1 MLLQQHCVLD
11 GIFGDYTRLDET
23 ILVLI
28 AAAAGR
34 RGPKWGSRPPEGRA
48 IAGLKAAL
56 IPTEGLFFAAKGA
69 IKTK

>member
-1 MLLQQHCVLD
+1 MVLR
-11 GIFGDYTRLDET
+11 G
-23 ILVLI
+23 
-28 AAAAGR
+28 AAAGR

-69 IKTK
+69 IKTKIVKVKTCISALYWL